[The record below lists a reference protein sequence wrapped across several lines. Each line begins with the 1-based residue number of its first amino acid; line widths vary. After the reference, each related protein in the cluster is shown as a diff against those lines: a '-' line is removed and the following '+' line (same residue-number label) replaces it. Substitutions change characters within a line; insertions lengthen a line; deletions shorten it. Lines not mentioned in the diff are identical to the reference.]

1 MFGPH
6 QNRYL
11 RLAFANVD
19 LPKIDELVGRLE
31 RLR

>member
-1 MFGPH
+1 MFGPD

-19 LPKIDELVGRLE
+19 LSAIDELVGRLE